1 MIVLRS
7 VLFNVLFFGYTTLI
21 ALGLLPQLLARN
33 GNVAPGIQHWIAGT
47 LWLLEHVVGITYE
60 LRGAENV
67 PAGPAI
73 VASKHQSAWDTMMF
87 HRFVPSPAY
96 VIKKELLSIP
106 LYGAYTRK
114 SGSIVV
120 DRKGGPRAIKGLVRD
135 GRAALEAG
143 RQIVIFPEG
152 TRTAP
157 GVRQPYQP
165 GVAALYHRLGVA
177 VVPVALNSGLFWGR
191 RSFVKRPG
199 RILVEFLPAI
209 PPGLDRKQFLATLE
223 ERVESASAALMAET
237 AVDNSGDVSG

>member
-7 VLFNVLFFGYTTLI
+7 ALFNVLFFGYTTLI
-21 ALGLLPQLLARN
+21 AVWLLPQLLTRN
-33 GNVAPGIQHWIAGT
+33 GNVAPGLQYWTAGV

-60 LRGAENV
+60 LRGAENI

-87 HRFVPSPAY
+87 HRFVRLPAY
-96 VIKKELLSIP
+96 VMKKELMSIP
-106 LYGAYTRK
+106 FYGTYTRM

-120 DRKGGPRAIKGLVRD
+120 DRKGGARALKDLVRD
-135 GRAALEAG
+135 CRAALEAN
-143 RQIVIFPEG
+143 RQIIIFPEG

-157 GVRQPYQP
+157 GARQPYQA
-165 GVAALYHRLGVA
+165 GVAALYHQLGVA
-177 VVPVALNSGLFWGR
+177 VVPVALNSGLYWGR
-191 RSFVKRPG
+191 RSFVKCPG

-223 ERVESASAALMAET
+223 ERIESASAALMAE
-237 AVDNSGDVSG
+237 AAMDNAGG

>member
-1 MIVLRS
+1 MTVLRAA
-7 VLFNVLFFGYTTLI
+7 LFNILFFGYTTLI
-21 ALGLLPQLLARN
+21 ALWLLPQLLARN
-33 GNVAPGIQHWIAGT
+33 GDVAPGIQHWIAGI

-87 HRFVPSPAY
+87 HRFVRSPAY
-96 VIKKELLSIP
+96 VVKKELMRIP
-106 LYGAYTRK
+106 LYGTYTRM

-120 DRKGGPRAIKGLVRD
+120 DRKGGARALKDLVRNC
-135 GRAALEAG
+135 RAALEAD

-165 GVAALYHRLGVA
+165 GVAALYHQLGVA
-177 VVPVALNSGLFWGR
+177 VVPVALNSGLYWGR

-209 PPGLDRKQFLATLE
+209 PPGLGRKQFLARLE
-223 ERVESASAALMAET
+223 ERVESASAALMAE
-237 AVDNSGDVSG
+237 AAMDNSGG